1 MQISNRSL
9 NILLLLS
16 IFHIV
21 TITASNYLVQIPFQF
36 FGMHTTWG
44 AFTFPFIFLA
54 TDLTVRIY
62 GSEQARK
69 IIFSA
74 MFPALLI
81 SYLVSVMFV
90 DGTFQGLAS
99 LASFN
104 VFVARIAVA
113 SFAAYLIGQILDIT
127 VFKRLRQNAMW
138 WVAPACS
145 TIVGNLIDTLS
156 FFSLAFAGS
165 SDPFMAAHWMEIAL
179 VDYGYKLA
187 ISMLFFL
194 PMYGVLLNLLVNRL
208 NVPIQMNSQQAA

>member
-1 MQISNRSL
+1 MQTRNL
-9 NILLLLS
+9 NILFSLS
-16 IFHIV
+16 LFHIV

-62 GSEQARK
+62 GSDQARK
-69 IIFSA
+69 IIFTA

-81 SYLVSVMFV
+81 SYLASVLFV
-90 DGTFQGLAS
+90 NGSFQGLDS

-104 VFVARIAVA
+104 VAVARIAVA
-113 SFAAYLIGQILDIT
+113 SFAAYLIGQVMDIS
-127 VFKRLRQNAMW
+127 VFNRLRQNARW
-138 WVAPACS
+138 WIAPACS
-145 TIVGNLIDTLS
+145 TVAGNLIDTLS

-165 SDPFMAAHWMEIAL
+165 ADPFMAEHWVEIAV

-187 ISMLFFL
+187 ISILFFL
-194 PMYGVLLNLLVNRL
+194 PAYGVLLNFLMNRL
-208 NVPIQMNSQQAA
+208 NMSIGIKAQPAV

>member
-1 MQISNRSL
+1 MQTSNRGL

-62 GSEQARK
+62 GSERARK
-69 IIFSA
+69 IIFTA

-104 VFVARIAVA
+104 TFVARIAVA
-113 SFAAYLIGQILDIT
+113 SFAAYLVGQILDIT
-127 VFKRLRQNAMW
+127 VFNRLRQNALW

-145 TIVGNLIDTLS
+145 TIAGNLIDTLS

-194 PMYGVLLNLLVNRL
+194 PMYGVLLNFLVNRL

>member
-1 MQISNRSL
+1 MLGSL
-9 NILLLLS
+9 NS
-16 IFHIV
+16 YHIV
-21 TITASNYLVQIPFQF
+21 TVTASNYLVQIPFQF

-54 TDLTVRIY
+54 TDLTVRFY

-81 SYLVSVMFV
+81 SYLVSVLFV
-90 DGTFQGLAS
+90 DGIFQGF
-99 LASFN
+99 ASFN

-127 VFKRLRQNAMW
+127 VFNRLRQNAIW

-194 PMYGVLLNLLVNRL
+194 PMYGVLMNFLVNRL
-208 NVPIQMNSQQAA
+208 NVPIQMSSQAA

>member
-1 MQISNRSL
+1 MRNRNM
-9 NILLLLS
+9 NILFALS
-16 IFHIV
+16 LFHII

-54 TDLTVRIY
+54 TDLTVRVY
-62 GSEQARK
+62 GSDQARK
-69 IIFSA
+69 IIFTA

-81 SYLVSVMFV
+81 SYLASVLFV
-90 DGTFQGLAS
+90 NGTFEGLAG

-104 VFVARIAVA
+104 VTVARIAVA
-113 SFAAYLIGQILDIT
+113 SFAAYLIGQVMDIT
-127 VFKRLRQNAMW
+127 VFNRLRQSARW

-145 TIVGNLIDTLS
+145 TVAGNLIDTLS

-165 SDPFMAAHWMEIAL
+165 SDPFMAQHWVEIAF

-194 PMYGVLLNLLVNRL
+194 PMYGVLLNFLMNRL
-208 NVPIQMNSQQAA
+208 NMPIGMNAQPAA